1 MGDRA
6 GVWLPCSLPRSRRR
20 LGDPAAAALG
30 DRGVSALP
38 CAERSDGSK
47 VLGLGATGEG
57 QRTTTKTTSNI
68 LEAHEI
74 QPAPEGSL
82 ESLARASGIPRFL
95 LDLRRAIGDCRL
107 RARNRHDARHSTG
120 ALRRPHFKRLRL
132 LGDDGSACKRSAP
145 LRQAEQIDSRYRGRR
160 KTYDMASQA
169 QSSHLARG

>member
-95 LDLRRAIGDCRL
+95 LDLRRAIGDC
-107 RARNRHDARHSTG
+107 
-120 ALRRPHFKRLRL
+120 
-132 LGDDGSACKRSAP
+132 
-145 LRQAEQIDSRYRGRR
+145 
-160 KTYDMASQA
+160 
-169 QSSHLARG
+169 